1 MFGSIN
7 WFDAIYQLI
16 MFFILMALLRK
27 WAWGPIMNMM
37 KQREEHIANEIDT
50 AEKNRKDAVKY
61 LEEQREAIKQAR
73 QEAQEIVE
81 NAKKLSAKQGEEI
94 VSTAKAEAERM
105 KDSALAE
112 IQREKEQAVSAL
124 REQVTSLSVL
134 IATKVIEK
142 ELDEKQQD
150 QLIQEYL
157 KEVGEELWAT
167 KR

>member
-94 VSTAKAEAERM
+94 VATAKAEAERM